1 MRRPSLAGSRSSSL
15 TLLLPLLTT
24 LTGCQAARGPNPSVV
39 AQQFYDTVIAI
50 GETGAP
56 DSASL
61 ARLAPFLSD
70 SLRTLLAEA
79 RRVHDAEALQA
90 PDEKPSF
97 ADGDLYSSLFEGPTA
112 ATVAGEQATPPGV
125 RIAMRLSDGR
135 ANPPLSW
142 TDTLM
147 ISKEYDH
154 YVIHDIIYGGDWAF
168 ANRGSLR
175 QWLAEALRD
184 APPPAS

>member
-1 MRRPSLAGSRSSSL
+1 MRLPSLAGLGCSSL
-15 TLLLPLLTT
+15 ILLLPLLTPA
-24 LTGCQAARGPNPSVV
+24 CQPAREGKPSVV

-50 GETGAP
+50 GPSGAP
-56 DSASL
+56 DSATL

-79 RRVHDAEALQA
+79 RRLHDAEALQA

-112 ATVAGEQATPPGV
+112 AALAGEQATPPVV
-125 RIAMRLSDGR
+125 RITMRLTDDR
-135 ANPPLSW
+135 ATPPLTW